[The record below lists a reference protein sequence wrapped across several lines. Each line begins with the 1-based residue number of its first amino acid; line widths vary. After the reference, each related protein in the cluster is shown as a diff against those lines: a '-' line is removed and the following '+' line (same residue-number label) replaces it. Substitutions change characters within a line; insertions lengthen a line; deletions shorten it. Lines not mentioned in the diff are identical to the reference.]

1 MLPRFR
7 SLVRSLF
14 GRARLERDM
23 ADEFRFHCERHIEDL
38 TRAGVPPTEA
48 ARRVRLEFGAGEAY
62 KDDCR
67 QVRGLRFFDECG
79 QDLRYAFRALKSNP
93 GFAAVA
99 VLSLALGIGANTAIF
114 SLLDAVLLKSLPVA
128 RPGELS
134 LLNSDGATMRSGT
147 FSYPLFQRFRDAA
160 PAANT
165 LIAMSRIAP
174 LNTLAPGERES
185 VPASGQ
191 LVSGEYFSTLGVYP
205 ELGRLLTSEDNRIV
219 DGHPVAVIS
228 HGFWQRRFG
237 GSPAVLGQRIQLNGS
252 SFTIVGVASGVFSG
266 VWVDA
271 PVDLWLPLMM
281 QHTVRYAQHYSANNA
296 QADRPWTPQDGII
309 WLDVV
314 LRANSEQSSRLRTIL
329 NTTFQQNV
337 ALRAQRD
344 AGAEERRLFLDQHL
358 SFRPFGHGFSNLR
371 SDFAAPLWA
380 LMAMVAV
387 VLLIACA
394 NIANLLLARSAARQR
409 EIAVRLSIGASR
421 ARLIRQLLTE
431 STLVAALGGAAGI
444 ATAHWVSAFLAR
456 LALGHQSE
464 AVLPAFGLDLRVLG
478 FAAALSIAT
487 GILFGLAPAFRTT
500 RVQLSDALKA
510 GSRSV
515 FSGSRVGGMRPLV
528 ALQVALSLALLVGA
542 GLFARSLRNLMQID
556 PGFDREHVLS
566 VWIDPQIA
574 GYPRDRL
581 PGLYQRLTE
590 RIEAVPGVRS
600 ASISS
605 CGLASG
611 CGAFM
616 DGINISGYQRRPGEQ
631 VLLQINVV
639 GPKYFTTVGIPVVAG
654 RALDARD
661 TERAPKVAVINEA
674 MARRYF
680 ANRSPLG
687 ERFGY
692 VKTTGGPGNPPPAA
706 EIVGVVRDARVT
718 NVRDAAVPMAYYAR
732 QQSKDYSN
740 NIDVRAAGDPRWI
753 AGEVRKAVHDADPNL
768 PLNRVATMTE
778 QISDNVN
785 MDRLV
790 AYLTSAFGILALA
803 LASVGLYGVMSYAV
817 ARRTAE
823 LGIRMALGAHPS
835 QVLWMV
841 LRESLVLV
849 ALGVVVGLPLVF
861 AASRFLKGMLFGL
874 APSDSTTVVSA
885 ALVLVFVAAVASYL
899 PALRASRIEPTVALR
914 YE

>member
-1 MLPRFR
+1 MLAR
-7 SLVRSLF
+7 VRSLIRSLF
-14 GRARLERDM
+14 ERTRVEQEM
-23 ADEFRFHCERHIEDL
+23 ADEFGFHFERRIEDL
-38 TRAGVPPTEA
+38 TRAGIPPTEA
-48 ARRVRLEFGAGEAY
+48 ARQARLEFGAGEAY
-62 KDDCR
+62 KDECR
-67 QVRGLRFFDECG
+67 EARGLRFFDECR
-79 QDLRYAFRALKSNP
+79 QDLRYAFRTLRSNP

-99 VLSLALGIGANTAIF
+99 ILSLALGIGANTAIF

-128 RPGELS
+128 RPDELF
-134 LLNSDGATMRSGT
+134 LINSDGATFRAGR
-147 FSYPLFQRFRDAA
+147 FSYPMFQRFQAAA

-165 LIAMSRIAP
+165 LLAMSWIAP

-185 VPASGQ
+185 ARATGQ
-191 LVSGEYFSTLGVYP
+191 LVSGEYFSTFGVYP
-205 ELGRLLTSEDNRIV
+205 ELGRLLTSEDNRIL

-237 GSPAVLGQRIQLNGS
+237 GSPAVLGQQIQLNGTY
-252 SFTIVGVASGVFSG
+252 FTIVGVAQRRFSG
-266 VWVDA
+266 VWVDS
-271 PVDLWLPLMM
+271 PIDVWLPLVM
-281 QHTVRYAQHYSANNA
+281 QHSVRYAQVYGANDA
-296 QADRPWTPQDGII
+296 QADRPWTPQDGVT
-309 WLDVV
+309 WLNVI
-314 LRANSEQSSRLRTIL
+314 LRANGEQSSRLRTVL
-329 NTTFQQNV
+329 NATFQQNV
-337 ALRAQRD
+337 AERAQRV

-358 SFRPFGHGFSNLR
+358 TFQPFGHGFSKLR
-371 SDFAAPLWA
+371 RQFAAPLWA

-431 STLVAALGGAAGI
+431 STLIAALGGAAGI
-444 ATAHWVSAFLAR
+444 ATAHWASAFLVR
-456 LALGHQSE
+456 LALGGAGSIP
-464 AVLPAFGLDLRVLG
+464 PAFSLDLRVLG
-478 FAAALSIAT
+478 FAASLSIAT

-500 RVQLSDALKA
+500 KVQLSDALKA

-515 FSGSRVGGMRPLV
+515 FGGSSVGGMRPLV
-528 ALQVALSLALLVGA
+528 ALQVALSLATLVGA
-542 GLFARSLRNLMQID
+542 GLFGRSLRNLTRLD
-556 PGFDREHVLS
+556 PGFDREHLVS
-566 VWIDPQIA
+566 VEIDPQIA

-581 PGLYQRLTE
+581 PGLYQRLIE
-590 RIEAVPGVRS
+590 RIEAVAGVRS

-611 CGAFM
+611 CMSFM
-616 DGINISGYQRRPGEQ
+616 DGINISGYQRRPGER
-631 VLLQINVV
+631 VLLQINAV
-639 GPKYFTTVGIPVVAG
+639 GPKYFTTVGMPLLAG
-654 RALDARD
+654 RELDVRD
-661 TERAPKVAVINEA
+661 SEKAPKVAVINEA

-680 ANRSPLG
+680 ANRNPLG
-687 ERFGY
+687 ERFDYG
-692 VKTTGGPGNPPPAA
+692 KPKI

-718 NVRDAAVPMAYYAR
+718 NVRDAAVPMVYYAR
-732 QQSKDYSN
+732 QQWNDYSD
-740 NIDVRAAGDPRWI
+740 NIDVRAVGDPRWI
-753 AGEVRKAVHDADPNL
+753 VGEVRKAVHEADPNL
-768 PLNRVATMTE
+768 PMNRVATMAE

-817 ARRTAE
+817 SRRTAE

-841 LRESLVLV
+841 LRGTFELVGLGV
-849 ALGVVVGLPLVF
+849 ALGLPVVF

-874 APSDSTTVVSA
+874 APSDSATVVSA
-885 ALVLVFVAAVASYL
+885 IVVLVIVAAVAGYT
-899 PALRASRIEPTVALR
+899 PALRASRIEPLVALR